1 MNRSKLLNCL
11 IIATVMLSCG
21 TVHAHG
27 ANVFAWIDGDEVVVR
42 ANFGSR
48 RKPAVDCPVRVSGPD
63 DAPLLE
69 LMTDARGECR
79 FPIPQ
84 ARELRIVVDAGPGHR
99 CECRLNLADS
109 VPRALPGAAEFVEP
123 DADEPGIL
131 GRATLGLGI
140 IAALTAAG
148 VLISRMRRGGRD
160 EV

>member
-1 MNRSKLLNCL
+1 MVQNRLLNYL
-11 IIATVMLSCG
+11 IVATAMLSCG
-21 TVHAHG
+21 AVHAHG

-48 RKPAVDCPVRVSGPD
+48 KKPAVDCTVRAFAPD
-63 DAPLLE
+63 ETLLLE
-69 LMTDARGECR
+69 LKTDARGECR

-109 VPRALPGAAEFVEP
+109 APTALPGTAEFVEP
-123 DADEPGIL
+123 DADEPGIP
-131 GRATLGLGI
+131 GRAILGLGI

-148 VLISRMRRGGRD
+148 VVMSRMRRGGRD
-160 EV
+160 EA